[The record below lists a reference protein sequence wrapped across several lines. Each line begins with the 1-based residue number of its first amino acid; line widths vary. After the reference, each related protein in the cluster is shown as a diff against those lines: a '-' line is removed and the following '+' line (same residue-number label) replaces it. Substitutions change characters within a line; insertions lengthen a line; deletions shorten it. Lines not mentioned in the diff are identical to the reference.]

1 MQDEERRKRVPK
13 QRETNDRSGAKSE
26 REAAIDEAVMPG
38 AVMPGW
44 ERLRPRTLV
53 DHAMEA
59 IVAGAARGLILPGD
73 RIVEAAIARALGTSR
88 VPVREALRLLESQG
102 LVVNE
107 AYKGIRLM
115 PFTPERLKQV
125 LEVRVALE
133 TTAARRVVGSAGLA
147 AGLPGGLPGGL
158 IEKLRGHVDAMEV
171 MAARRDAY
179 GCASADTAFHREL
192 CQLSGNEVLV
202 AMWEQLARQLTIL
215 VGLSTLGK
223 PMREVVV
230 EHRALLTALESGDMR
245 RIEGELEEHIL
256 RQNEA
261 VDFEHL
267 IEERR
272 RARAA

>member
-1 MQDEERRKRVPK
+1 MPRE
-13 QRETNDRSGAKSE
+13 RETSGRSGARRV
-26 REAAIDEAVMPG
+26 REAAIVEAVT
-38 AVMPGW
+38 PGW

-53 DHAMEA
+53 DRAVEA

-115 PFTPERLKQV
+115 PFTPARLKQV

-133 TTAARRVVGSAGLA
+133 TTAARRVAGSAGLP
-147 AGLPGGLPGGL
+147 AGLA
-158 IEKLRGHVDAMEV
+158 ERLRGHVDAMEV

-223 PMREVVV
+223 PMREVVA
-230 EHRALLTALESGDMR
+230 EHRLLLTALESGAMR
-245 RIEGELEEHIL
+245 RIERELEEHIL

-261 VDFEHL
+261 VDFERL

>member
-1 MQDEERRKRVPK
+1 MPRE
-13 QRETNDRSGAKSE
+13 RETGRRSGAKSE
-26 REAAIDEAVMPG
+26 REAAIVEAVT
-38 AVMPGW
+38 PGW

-53 DHAMEA
+53 DHAVEA

-107 AYKGIRLM
+107 AYKGIRLV
-115 PFTPERLKQV
+115 PFTQERLKQV
-125 LEVRVALE
+125 VEVRVALE
-133 TTAARRVVGSAGLA
+133 TTAARRAVGDAGLPAGLA
-147 AGLPGGLPGGL
+147 
-158 IEKLRGHVDAMEV
+158 EKLRGHVDAMEV

-192 CQLSGNEVLV
+192 CQLSGNQVLV

-223 PMREVVV
+223 PMREVVE
-230 EHRALLTALESGDMR
+230 EHRALLTALESRDMQ
-245 RIEGELEEHIL
+245 RIERELEEHIL

-261 VDFEHL
+261 VDFERL

>member
-1 MQDEERRKRVPK
+1 MPK
-13 QRETNDRSGAKSE
+13 QRETSDQSGAKSE
-26 REAAIDEAVMPG
+26 RETAIVEAVMPG
-38 AVMPGW
+38 VVMPGW

-147 AGLPGGLPGGL
+147 
-158 IEKLRGHVDAMEV
+158 EKLRGHVDAMEV

-179 GCASADTAFHREL
+179 GCANADTAFHREL

-230 EHRALLTALESGDMR
+230 EHRALLTALESADMR
-245 RIEGELEEHIL
+245 RIERALEEHIL

-261 VDFEHL
+261 VDFARL